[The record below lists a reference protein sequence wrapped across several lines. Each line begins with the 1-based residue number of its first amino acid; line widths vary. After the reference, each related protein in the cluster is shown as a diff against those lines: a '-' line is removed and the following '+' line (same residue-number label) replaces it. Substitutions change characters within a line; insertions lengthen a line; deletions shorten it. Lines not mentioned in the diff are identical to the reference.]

1 MLKYREI
8 IRFRFFRFPAPD
20 PDNHRVVKAI
30 GSQDAMPLS
39 KEIWMQKVKYFLGL
53 VVVVVLVTFI
63 YQNNEYFMAEQ
74 QLGLDLYFVEESV
87 ELPNL
92 FYFATVFVVGF
103 LAALLV
109 AFSYGRK
116 KRKTI
121 RELNEK
127 ITADK
132 KRIDEL
138 ESRLASS
145 QGTGKIR
152 AEDQYPGSGSGEQRA
167 GRDTARDENADAMDV
182 EFSRK

>member
-1 MLKYREI
+1 
-8 IRFRFFRFPAPD
+8 
-20 PDNHRVVKAI
+20 
-30 GSQDAMPLS
+30 
-39 KEIWMQKVKYFLGL
+39 MQKVKYFLGL
-53 VVVVVLVTFI
+53 VVVVILVTFI

-74 QLGLDLYFVEESV
+74 QLGLDLYFIEESV

-92 FYFATVFVVGF
+92 LYFGVVFVVGL

-109 AFSYGRK
+109 AFSYGYK

-145 QGTGKIR
+145 QGTER
-152 AEDQYPGSGSGEQRA
+152 TPAENPGAASGSGEQQA
-167 GRDTARDENADAMDV
+167 GRDESRNKNADAVDV

>member
-1 MLKYREI
+1 
-8 IRFRFFRFPAPD
+8 
-20 PDNHRVVKAI
+20 
-30 GSQDAMPLS
+30 
-39 KEIWMQKVKYFLGL
+39 MQKVKYFLGL
-53 VVVVVLVTFI
+53 VVVVILVTFI

-74 QLGLDLYFVEESV
+74 QLGLNLYFAEESV
-87 ELPNL
+87 EFPNL
-92 FYFATVFVVGF
+92 LYFATVFVVGF
-103 LAALLV
+103 LAALLLG
-109 AFSYGRK
+109 FSYGRK

-145 QGTGKIR
+145 QGAERTAADTPGTG
-152 AEDQYPGSGSGEQRA
+152 YGSGSGEQQA
-167 GRDTARDENADAMDV
+167 GRGESRNKNADAVDV

>member
-1 MLKYREI
+1 
-8 IRFRFFRFPAPD
+8 
-20 PDNHRVVKAI
+20 
-30 GSQDAMPLS
+30 
-39 KEIWMQKVKYFLGL
+39 MQKVKYFLGL
-53 VVVVVLVTFI
+53 VVVVILVTFI

-74 QLGLDLYFVEESV
+74 QLGLNLYFVEESV
-87 ELPNL
+87 EFPNL
-92 FYFATVFVVGF
+92 LYFATVFVVGF
-103 LAALLV
+103 LAALLLG
-109 AFSYGRK
+109 FSYGRK

-145 QGTGKIR
+145 QG
-152 AEDQYPGSGSGEQRA
+152 AERTAADTPGTGSGSGEKQA
-167 GRDTARDENADAMDV
+167 GRDESRNANADAVDV

>member
-1 MLKYREI
+1 M
-8 IRFRFFRFPAPD
+8 
-20 PDNHRVVKAI
+20 
-30 GSQDAMPLS
+30 
-39 KEIWMQKVKYFLGL
+39 
-53 VVVVVLVTFI
+53 
-63 YQNNEYFMAEQ
+63 
-74 QLGLDLYFVEESV
+74 
-87 ELPNL
+87 
-92 FYFATVFVVGF
+92 TVFVVGL

-109 AFSYGRK
+109 AFSYGYK

-145 QGTGKIR
+145 RGTEKPRG
-152 AEDQYPGSGSGEQRA
+152 EDPGAGSGEQRA
-167 GRDTARDENADAMDV
+167 GRDTSRNENADAMDV

>member
-1 MLKYREI
+1 
-8 IRFRFFRFPAPD
+8 
-20 PDNHRVVKAI
+20 
-30 GSQDAMPLS
+30 
-39 KEIWMQKVKYFLGL
+39 MQKVKYFLGL
-53 VVVVVLVTFI
+53 VIVVILVTFI

-87 ELPNL
+87 EIPNL
-92 FYFATVFVVGF
+92 FYFVTVFVVGL

-109 AFSYGRK
+109 AFSYGYK

-145 QGTGKIR
+145 RGTEKPRG
-152 AEDQYPGSGSGEQRA
+152 EDPGAGSGEQRA
-167 GRDTARDENADAMDV
+167 GRDTSRNENADAMDV